1 MSLDRSGP
9 YAARRDS
16 EPAEQT
22 VGDVI
27 ENAVRKIVTSVVVAG
42 GFVALAIYFQAP
54 PRYQAA
60 VGDGRVVRIDTRT
73 GTVIACDAQGCAVVL
88 RRGQRLEERSNLNR
102 LPKQD
107 VQPASA
113 VPAPAAQPALPAPAT
128 KAPAAQ
134 AVEAPDE
141 E

>member
-1 MSLDRSGP
+1 MSADRSDP

-16 EPAEQT
+16 DPAEQT

-27 ENAVRKIVTSVVVAG
+27 DNAVRKIVTAIVVAG
-42 GFVALAIYFQAP
+42 GIVGLAVYFQAPP

-60 VGDGRVVRIDTRT
+60 VGDGRVVRMDTRT
-73 GTVIACDAQGCAVVL
+73 GTIIACDAQGCAIVL
-88 RRGQRLEERSNLNR
+88 RRGQRLEERSNLDR
-102 LPKQD
+102 LPHQGS
-107 VQPASA
+107 QNLQAPA
-113 VPAPAAQPALPAPAT
+113 VPAPALPAPAT

-134 AVEAPDE
+134 APAAAPDE